1 MTERFACAADGPDR
15 TVVAAPTRPAQGGLR
30 LWVMSDM
37 RIDRRPLA
45 MPDPLPDFDA
55 FVVAGNVCPGLE
67 ASLRWLADTLH
78 GRQGRRPVVL
88 VPGNVEFWDGR
99 PKGESLRRGRI
110 LAEDLGIALLSDTA
124 LRVEDRNGS
133 GVHFVGSTLWTDWAL
148 HGRKAA
154 TLARG
159 YARHYHRDNGRIA
172 VAEGVPYRPH
182 DAAGAHARSRA
193 FIEDVLLSIKVAA
206 QGFGLSSTALV
217 EDVRPGDRAVV
228 VTHHAPSR
236 ASLCSRL
243 SSDACEP
250 WISAS
255 CASDVEDAMRT
266 WAAPAAWIHGH
277 VLSPADHAVGRCR
290 VVANPR
296 PRTTGTNTFDP
307 AFVVEV

>member
-1 MTERFACAADGPDR
+1 
-15 TVVAAPTRPAQGGLR
+15 
-30 LWVMSDM
+30 MSDM

-55 FVVAGNVCPGLE
+55 FVVAGNVCPGLD
-67 ASLRWLADTLH
+67 ASLRWLADALD

-99 PKGESLRRGRI
+99 PKDESLRRCRI
-110 LAEDLGIALLSDTA
+110 LAEDLGITLLSDTA
-124 LRVEDRNGS
+124 LRVEDGNGS

-159 YARHYHRDNGRIA
+159 YARHHHRDNGRIA

-193 FIEDVLLSIKVAA
+193 FIEDVLLSIKVTA
-206 QGFGLSSTALV
+206 QGFGLSPTALV

-243 SSDACEP
+243 SPDACEP
-250 WISAS
+250 WISAA
-255 CASDVEDAMRT
+255 CASDVEDVMRM

-277 VLSPADHAVGRCR
+277 VLSPADYAVGRCR

-296 PRTTGTNTFDP
+296 PRTIGTDTFDP